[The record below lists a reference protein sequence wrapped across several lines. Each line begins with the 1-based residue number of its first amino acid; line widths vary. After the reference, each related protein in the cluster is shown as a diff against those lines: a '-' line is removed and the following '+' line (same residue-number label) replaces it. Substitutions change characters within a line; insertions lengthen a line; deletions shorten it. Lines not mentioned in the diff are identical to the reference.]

1 MLAARFSL
9 LSYITHIRNTEP
21 RELIHHNLAI
31 LRFQMYDKLR
41 KFLPYRHRRHH
52 HHNLRNNVH
61 HTQNGNA

>member
-31 LRFQMYDKLR
+31 LCFQMYDKLH
-41 KFLPYRHRRHH
+41 KFLNHIT
-52 HHNLRNNVH
+52 VISIII
-61 HTQNGNA
+61 TICS